1 MFVHKSMPLAL
12 SLAATMAIGLA
23 SGPARADRQQDSYCS
38 APEVCNQR
46 QIGIIQKERD
56 GVNYFYG
63 GSAVAPPSVSYIYLI
78 GGDTVQTVNE
88 PILTTNLF
96 ATNFDAPLFKHRFR
110 MKKDH
115 WKWDKSKPGLLDIPG
130 VDHALDIP
138 GADSALDL
146 DDKHTAP

>member
-12 SLAATMAIGLA
+12 SFAATMAIGLA
-23 SGPARADRQQDSYCS
+23 AGPAQAERLNVDQQNSYCS

-63 GSAVAPPSVSYIYLI
+63 GSDVPPPQVTYIYLR
-78 GGDTVQTVNE
+78 GDNLDQPAAE
-88 PILTTNLF
+88 PILSSNLYATGF
-96 ATNFDAPLFKHRFR
+96 AAPLPNRQFR

-115 WKWDKSKPGLLDIPG
+115 WKWKKRRLGPLDLPGLHPG
-130 VDHALDIP
+130 
-138 GADSALDL
+138 G
-146 DDKHTAP
+146 KYMAP